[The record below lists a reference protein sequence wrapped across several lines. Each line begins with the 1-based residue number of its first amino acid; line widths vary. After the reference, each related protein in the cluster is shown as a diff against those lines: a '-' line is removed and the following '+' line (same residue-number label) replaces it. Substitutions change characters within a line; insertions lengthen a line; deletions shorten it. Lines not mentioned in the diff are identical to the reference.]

1 MCYNMGTMGVDPNV
15 AKGVLLVVVAGI
27 ILLAFTYLIEF
38 FLPLIIGIVLLI
50 IAYLVYKFFTT
61 GTLGF

>member
-1 MCYNMGTMGVDPNV
+1 MPVDPNV

-38 FLPLIIGIVLLI
+38 FLPLIVGIALLI